1 MWRIALFVAIIALV
15 NANAS
20 HIYSAVRNQDEPW
33 ENARLRHINAFQDL
47 APQTPNTD
55 KSAYQNS
62 APLSNASFSIVSKAS
77 FSEIQA
83 LFDRARDIRFMR
95 DVEHA
100 NFSRRTTWLYPD
112 DGCYARAEML
122 RQHALNWNYA
132 FVPSKIF
139 AFGNLT
145 VKTSNSP
152 SGSVSWWYH
161 VAPIV
166 RSETSNL
173 WVLDP
178 SIHPDAPIS
187 LDNWLG
193 AMTNDKNSLK
203 VSACAS
209 FAYEYDSSCFN
220 APLIDNLNERLYY
233 QALIDERSYFDS
245 EWNRQVELDRNP
257 ERVLGDYPPWK
268 ISATD

>member
-1 MWRIALFVAIIALV
+1 MWRIALSVAIIALV
-15 NANAS
+15 NVHAS
-20 HIYSAVRNQDEPW
+20 HIYSAVRNPDEPW

-55 KSAYQNS
+55 KTAYEYS
-62 APLSNASFSIVSKAS
+62 APLSNASFAIVSQAP

-112 DGCYARAEML
+112 DGCYARAGL
-122 RQHALNWNYA
+122 LIQHALNWNYA

-139 AFGNLT
+139 VFGDLN
-145 VKTSNSP
+145 VNTSNSP

-166 RSETSNL
+166 RSENSNL

-193 AMTNDKNSLK
+193 VVTNDKSSLK
-203 VSACAS
+203 VSACSS
-209 FAYEYDSSCFN
+209 FTYDPSTSCFN
-220 APLIDNLNERLYY
+220 TTLNDSLN
-233 QALIDERSYFDS
+233 ALNDELSYLDS
-245 EWNRQVELDRNP
+245 EWNRQVDLRRNP
-257 ERVLGDYPPWK
+257 ESVLGDYPPWK